1 MSESDRGRV
10 IIGWIYELHVVVH
23 SDLYSYSVGWPS
35 ALWKQCVCWN
45 QINDVTL
52 WKGEKSYGCQRVV
65 DENPNILMYNHG
77 VAMTDTEGNFT
88 RAIWIIVLFFYK
100 FHFIFLWFFLFF
112 FWILFQWLNQI
123 LVVKKNFKKQIQILT
138 HILKT
143 IYYIFRV

>member
-10 IIGWIYELHVVVH
+10 IIDWIYELHVVVH
-23 SDLYSYSVGWPS
+23 SDLYSYRVGWPS

-52 WKGEKSYGCQRVV
+52 WKWEKSYGCQRVV

-88 RAIWIIVLFFYK
+88 RAIWNIVLFFY
-100 FHFIFLWFFLFF
+100 FFTNSIFFSFFFFLDF
-112 FWILFQWLNQI
+112 NSM
-123 LVVKKNFKKQIQILT
+123 VKSKKHLKKQIQILT
-138 HILKT
+138 HFKNNYRL
-143 IYYIFRV
+143 